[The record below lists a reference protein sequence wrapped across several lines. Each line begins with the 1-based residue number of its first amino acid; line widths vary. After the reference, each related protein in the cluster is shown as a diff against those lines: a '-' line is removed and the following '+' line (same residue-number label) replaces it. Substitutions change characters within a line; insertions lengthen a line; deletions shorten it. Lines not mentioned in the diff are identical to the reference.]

1 MRSGIHLH
9 TLRGTLHNY
18 DYTRFYQTLC
28 SLGGIRTLIICKTAY
43 GPYNTDKNFKPFG
56 RLQLLLPITPQGEIV

>member
-1 MRSGIHLH
+1 MDKKRSRYFGSLLDIIMEGALMRSGIHLH

-43 GPYNTDKNFKPFG
+43 GP
-56 RLQLLLPITPQGEIV
+56 

>member
-28 SLGGIRTLIICKTAY
+28 SLGGIRTPIFC
-43 GPYNTDKNFKPFG
+43 GPLTDPTTLTK
-56 RLQLLLPITPQGEIV
+56 I